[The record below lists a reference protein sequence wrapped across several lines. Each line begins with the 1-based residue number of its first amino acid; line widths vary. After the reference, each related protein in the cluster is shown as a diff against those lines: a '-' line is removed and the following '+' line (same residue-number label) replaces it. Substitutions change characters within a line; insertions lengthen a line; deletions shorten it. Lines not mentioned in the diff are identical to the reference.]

1 MKIFYPIFVILLTG
15 CSFTVP
21 VTAKFPEAPK
31 SLTQPC
37 NELKKIENDKASIVD
52 LHTTVVE
59 NYTAYY
65 ECSTKVE
72 GWNEWYVKQKKNF
85 ESLK

>member
-1 MKIFYPIFVILLTG
+1 MKIFYPIFLILLTG
-15 CSFTVP
+15 CSTTVP

-31 SLTQPC
+31 SLTEPC
-37 NELKKIENDKASIVD
+37 VVLKKIENEKASIVD

-65 ECSTKVE
+65 ECSTKVD
-72 GWNEWYVKQKKNF
+72 GWNEWYSKQKKNF